1 MLHRSHSLAFLFHKG
16 CLVGTLTV
24 ALSDR
29 DSDEKNEN
37 PFLGDCLTVVSVMI
51 YAVYAVLVSK
61 WISDCS
67 QTQIF
72 LSFGFMGL
80 VNLFIF
86 SCVGCVL
93 FVFHQISF
101 ELSSRSLLLIFTKGI
116 FDNVLSD
123 IFWINAVFLIGP
135 TVATVGL
142 SLQWPIAIIVD
153 ALFFSPPWMQNALP
167 LIGVAL
173 GSALIFVG
181 FVGINVPTDI
191 FQQLNH
197 PYKALDN
204 DDDLKIDI
212 KTMDKV

>member
-1 MLHRSHSLAFLFHKG
+1 M
-16 CLVGTLTV
+16 CCTGTLTV

-37 PFLGDCLTVVSVMI
+37 PFLGDCLTLVSVMI
-51 YAVYAVLVSK
+51 YAVYAVLVSE

-86 SCVGCVL
+86 SCVGCAL

-101 ELSSRSLLLIFTKGI
+101 ELSSRSLLLIFAKGI
-116 FDNVLSD
+116 FDNILSD
-123 IFWINAVFLIGP
+123 IFWINAVLLIGP

-153 ALFFSPPWMQNALP
+153 ALFFSPPWMQSALP
-167 LIGVAL
+167 LIGVAT
-173 GSALIFVG
+173 GSVLIFVG
-181 FVGINVPTDI
+181 FVGINLPTDI
-191 FQQLNH
+191 FQQLNP
-197 PYKALDN
+197 PYKALTN
-204 DDDLKIDI
+204 DDDLSIDI